1 MATTSNHFIVILCG
15 GTGPRLW
22 PLSSAN
28 QPKQFLQILSPKT
41 LLEQTI
47 YRAKKIVP
55 TKNVFI
61 VSNNRYKTKIEN
73 IVKHQIPQDNFI
85 YEPSKKNTTTAILL
99 AISHIQKINP
109 QAIITTTPSDHFIPK
124 INPFKKTLKTAAAL
138 ACGHHHI
145 LTIGIKPSFPNTSY
159 GYIVPQV
166 KNKNFS
172 RVNLFIEKPDKETA
186 QNLIK
191 KGAFWNSGIYTFTI
205 NDMISEFEKLQ
216 PEYFSI
222 YQQFLSSDLN
232 NPNRIISIYKKS
244 PELPIDRSI
253 SEKSDK
259 MSVIPANFDWSDVGE
274 WRAIKTKSPSDKEG
288 HSLINPQTEYLS
300 YNSKNCLLNGTK
312 GRLIGLVGVENLAII
327 DTPDGL
333 LVCSLD
339 QSQHVRDLITLMV
352 KHKKY
357 KNYFLKKQ

>member
-244 PELPIDRSI
+244 P
-253 SEKSDK
+253 
-259 MSVIPANFDWSDVGE
+259 
-274 WRAIKTKSPSDKEG
+274 
-288 HSLINPQTEYLS
+288 
-300 YNSKNCLLNGTK
+300 
-312 GRLIGLVGVENLAII
+312 
-327 DTPDGL
+327 
-333 LVCSLD
+333 
-339 QSQHVRDLITLMV
+339 
-352 KHKKY
+352 
-357 KNYFLKKQ
+357 